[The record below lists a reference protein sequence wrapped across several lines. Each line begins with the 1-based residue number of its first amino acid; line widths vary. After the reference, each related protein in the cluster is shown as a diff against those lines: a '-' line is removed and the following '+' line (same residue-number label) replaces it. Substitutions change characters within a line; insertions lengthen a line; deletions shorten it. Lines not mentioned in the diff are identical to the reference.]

1 MQSIH
6 GNYCRKQNHSL
17 SHEARHAIPVYLCEY
32 DVNQTATLQNRHMFL
47 IPNANM
53 APQP

>member
-32 DVNQTATLQNRHMFL
+32 DVNQTATMQEPKVLHTHYKIDTYF
-47 IPNANM
+47 
-53 APQP
+53 